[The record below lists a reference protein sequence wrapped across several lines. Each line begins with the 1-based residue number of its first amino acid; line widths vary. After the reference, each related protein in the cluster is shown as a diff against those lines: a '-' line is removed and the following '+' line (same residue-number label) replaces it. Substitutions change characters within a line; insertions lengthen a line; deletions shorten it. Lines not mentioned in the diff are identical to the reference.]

1 MAGQDTPRMPDSPD
15 GDGRRGTPPDAAP
28 GSQAVIRTDL
38 RQNSLGLVGVT
49 MQAITH
55 IAPAIA
61 ALFFTQ
67 FIVSLAGITA
77 PLAYAVLT
85 PFQPLCTTTCP
96 ASPNNWAPVVNGAWL
111 VLGLLVLVYYRSQ
124 GRDDW
129 LRNAGAALGESEQEY
144 EKIVGGPT

>member
-1 MAGQDTPRMPDSPD
+1 MVSATSRSGAVATNSGSTP
-15 GDGRRGTPPDAAP
+15 
-28 GSQAVIRTDL
+28 VLRTEL

-77 PLAYAVLT
+77 PLAYVVGILVVLMLVLT
-85 PFQPLCTTTCP
+85 SSRKLMGDF
-96 ASPNNWAPVVNGAWL
+96 VNGTPTKLIGWSAAAVM
-111 VLGLLVLVYYRSQ
+111 VLADVAVAYQIATKGLP
-124 GRDDW
+124 G
-129 LRNAGAALGESEQEY
+129 
-144 EKIVGGPT
+144 